1 MPLPVCASALVVLPY
16 SQPQCECVCHSAAKK
31 WALPERATTTTINII
46 TAETQAPELGWER
59 ELSKQQ
65 KVEEAKKCLRQK

>member
-46 TAETQAPELGWER
+46 TAETQAPELG
-59 ELSKQQ
+59 
-65 KVEEAKKCLRQK
+65 